1 MEIVIAP
8 DKFKDTLTAAEA
20 AGAIA
25 DGIDRAARR
34 AGRTDVRLILKPMA
48 DGGEGSLGIL
58 AGDEGEYHPVETFDA
73 LMRPVQ
79 SAYAVLP
86 GNSGKYAA
94 VEAASAVGLYRLDR
108 EERNPL
114 RTTSYGVGKVMREA
128 IEAGCTEL
136 IAAVGGTATSDC
148 GAGMLAALG
157 CRFLDGQNRLID
169 YPAGGDLIVGLTST
183 ALSKYLF
190 LVGDDGTITGE
201 VDEKIR
207 VELARPAPADVSFPL
222 ALDNSLVEAYNE
234 EHGTSYEAIDPA
246 RVSLGTLSVAAG
258 DFMSDEASVTVSS
271 ANIEKGYY
279 LLPIVVELPQGD
291 VYTSKEKLV
300 RYVLVTVAAM
310 EIDVDA
316 TALTGVKIEPA
327 SGWTIVCYQGTASSG
342 ANGVW
347 NLDSDTQKARMFD
360 GKLDSNCWYAASASY
375 SWGNGGNFIIT
386 LDKAYDING
395 FRWHIYYEDSN
406 PECTDFQYSEDG
418 TNWFSLTNEISFVP
432 KLTDEGWKIFR
443 FKKTVKARY
452 IRVYVGRVTGY
463 TSMNEAEIFAPAN

>member
-1 MEIVIAP
+1 M
-8 DKFKDTLTAAEA
+8 T
-20 AGAIA
+20 
-25 DGIDRAARR
+25 
-34 AGRTDVRLILKPMA
+34 
-48 DGGEGSLGIL
+48 
-58 AGDEGEYHPVETFDA
+58 
-73 LMRPVQ
+73 
-79 SAYAVLP
+79 
-86 GNSGKYAA
+86 
-94 VEAASAVGLYRLDR
+94 
-108 EERNPL
+108 
-114 RTTSYGVGKVMREA
+114 
-128 IEAGCTEL
+128 
-136 IAAVGGTATSDC
+136 
-148 GAGMLAALG
+148 
-157 CRFLDGQNRLID
+157 
-169 YPAGGDLIVGLTST
+169 
-183 ALSKYLF
+183 
-190 LVGDDGTITGE
+190 
-201 VDEKIR
+201 
-207 VELARPAPADVSFPL
+207 
-222 ALDNSLVEAYNE
+222 
-234 EHGTSYEAIDPA
+234 
-246 RVSLGTLSVAAG
+246 LGTLSVAAG

-432 KLTDEGWKIFR
+432 KLTDDGWKIFR